1 MKILTVDDSSTVRFV
16 MKSAIESLGH
26 TCLMATNGQ
35 EALAIV
41 SAEPIDVVLLD
52 WNMPLMDGRE
62 VLREIR
68 KKPICKNTKVLMCT
82 SEATRGDVEQ
92 ILRLGVEGY
101 ILKPISPDK
110 LKAELAKIGVGPA

>member
-26 TCLMATNGQ
+26 TCLMATTGQ

>member
-101 ILKPISPDK
+101 ILKPISPD
-110 LKAELAKIGVGPA
+110 